1 MQAAKDLKLSKV
13 LHMHAKEEGIQAKVK
28 ENFQDT
34 IMKHKKI
41 SNKKVRIMSS
51 TLATMATWWLHI
63 YFSPT
68 CSH

>member
-1 MQAAKDLKLSKV
+1 MQ
-13 LHMHAKEEGIQAKVK
+13 KEGNQAKVK

-41 SNKKVRIMSS
+41 SNKKIRIMPSP
-51 TLATMATWWLHI
+51 LAAMATWWLHI